1 MNHKALPSIMD
12 IDESP
17 DPELFE
23 GVDTGL
29 EFSGNPL
36 CCENIMHWWCYYMF
50 LPQIVLGSETV
61 LLTCSMF
68 WGPRCP
74 VTEPAIDDPRKEEL
88 LEVMPCNK
96 NKLKWLPWWDHV
108 DQVKSQKNWIEDAY
122 VIRCCSI
129 MSTAFSINI
138 LIYEDKIY
146 RSTVFE
152 NGASFIACKRATL
165 RQLGDT
171 ALTKCTYAVWH
182 YHDHPQNYQDSWHP
196 LTLYSYLTD

>member
-29 EFSGNPL
+29 EFAGNPL

-50 LPQIVLGSETV
+50 LPQIVLGSEIV

-138 LIYEDKIY
+138 LIYEDYSRY
-146 RSTVFE
+146 RSIWKWCIIHCLQKGNIKTIRRHCTDQMYLC
-152 NGASFIACKRATL
+152 GMTLSWSPAKLPGLMAS
-165 RQLGDT
+165 
-171 ALTKCTYAVWH
+171 
-182 YHDHPQNYQDSWHP
+182 PDSI
-196 LTLYSYLTD
+196 